1 MKSIGFKAIVG
12 LGDDDILHEW
22 CEEEQ
27 LEQVEKRW
35 PDVRRI
41 RNPCLQTA
49 SSSHSSEAT
58 SRVFPDRIPATTP
71 GEDPPRDARD
81 SGSARSHSTHLE
93 TSSSNRP

>member
-12 LGDDDILHEW
+12 LGDDDVLHEW

-58 SRVFPDRIPATTP
+58 SRVLPLTKNPICVLIGSGDVDTIPTRN
-71 GEDPPRDARD
+71 G
-81 SGSARSHSTHLE
+81 
-93 TSSSNRP
+93 

>member
-1 MKSIGFKAIVG
+1 MKSIGFKALVS

-22 CEEEQ
+22 HEEEQ
-27 LEQVEKRW
+27 LELVEKRW

-58 SRVFPDRIPATTP
+58 S
-71 GEDPPRDARD
+71 
-81 SGSARSHSTHLE
+81 
-93 TSSSNRP
+93 